1 MMKFLRIH
9 KLGRVKRHLDIT
21 KEKGCWKLSIF
32 FLCFDILYEVGKAG
46 YKDGWNIKENII
58 ENEERS

>member
-1 MMKFLRIH
+1 M
-9 KLGRVKRHLDIT
+9 

>member
-1 MMKFLRIH
+1 M
-9 KLGRVKRHLDIT
+9 

-32 FLCFDILYEVGKAG
+32 FLCFHILYEVGKAG
-46 YKDGWNIKENII
+46 YKDGCNIKENII